1 MRTIPLAAA
10 ATLALAFA
18 GVTMAASPAPST
30 LPSAAPSKAPTTTT
44 TKAPAPSG
52 GATTASG
59 STATQTWTASINP
72 LNVTTGTAT
81 LAQGTGGTG
90 ILTMSLK
97 GLRPDVRWT
106 INVDAGTVA
115 KPLQTPAAEIA
126 FRSGLGVEKVSNS
139 TVRIHLTAS
148 EMKAFTAARAASGV
162 VILVSDG
169 VNQSAATF
177 KA

>member
-44 TKAPAPSG
+44 APAPSG

-106 INVDAGTVA
+106 INVDSGTVA

-162 VILVSDG
+162 VIFVSDG